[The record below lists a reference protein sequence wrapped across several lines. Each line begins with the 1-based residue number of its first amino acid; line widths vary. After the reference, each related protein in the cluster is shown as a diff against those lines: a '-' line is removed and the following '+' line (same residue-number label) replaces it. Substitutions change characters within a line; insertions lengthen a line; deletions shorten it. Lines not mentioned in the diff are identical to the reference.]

1 MAGEIE
7 TECKSVVR
15 KLPDA
20 LQPLERLSRNFWWSW
35 APDGAEIFRDLDPEL
50 WNRCEQNPRTLLARV
65 SDSRLAQMV
74 ADSPYVSRVNR
85 LAERFADYI
94 NHTKTSPR
102 LHLGPHITRESPVAY
117 FCAEYGIHN
126 SLPLYSGGLGILA
139 G

>member
-50 WNRCEQNPRTLLARV
+50 WNHCEQNPRALLAGV
-65 SDSRLAQMV
+65 SDLRLAQSLWLFPPAPDRQRLAGRV
-74 ADSPYVSRVNR
+74 VSRNLPGRNR
-85 LAERFADYI
+85 AQ
-94 NHTKTSPR
+94 
-102 LHLGPHITRESPVAY
+102 
-117 FCAEYGIHN
+117 
-126 SLPLYSGGLGILA
+126 
-139 G
+139 

>member
-50 WNRCEQNPRTLLARV
+50 WNHCEQNPRALLAGV
-65 SDSRLAQMV
+65 SDLRLAQMV
-74 ADSPYVSRVNR
+74 ADSRYVSRVNR
-85 LAERFADYI
+85 LAAARVPSGAVAVAAL
-94 NHTKTSPR
+94 PR
-102 LHLGPHITRESPVAY
+102 HRRLRA
-117 FCAEYGIHN
+117 
-126 SLPLYSGGLGILA
+126 
-139 G
+139 